1 MVARGI
7 GGANV
12 KVALKEGQ
20 KCVRA
25 IGGQLKRRRATK
37 KNSSSG
43 TASFAGTTYSVVIGQ
58 FDAGLGWVVD
68 TGVGGMIQIVPSH
81 WMPLPDGPNS
91 N

>member
-1 MVARGI
+1 MCESNWRRIETAARD
-7 GGANV
+7 
-12 KVALKEGQ
+12 KE
-20 KCVRA
+20 K
-25 IGGQLKRRRATK
+25 QLLWARP
-37 KNSSSG
+37 NLH
-43 TASFAGTTYSVVIGQ
+43 GTTYSVVIGQ